1 MIMDK
6 NEKEL
11 FGVVPI
17 VPTPFTEDEEIDEA
31 ALRRL
36 IDFAIAGGIKAVC
49 LPAYA
54 SEFYKLSD
62 EEKLRVVKIAIDHSA
77 GRIKIVAQSNHPSLK
92 IAIRLAQANVKAGA
106 DVISL
111 AVPRI
116 FGLPDSSL
124 QEYLSGFL
132 ESVPG
137 TPVLI
142 QDFNPGGASISVSFI
157 KGLMDKHPNFKY
169 LKLEEPL
176 CAPKFEDII
185 RTTAGKV
192 GLFEGWGGL
201 YMLELVPLGIAGVMP
216 GLAVADILQKV
227 FTLRR
232 DGQHDKAF
240 DLFEKVMPQIFFSL
254 QNMEL
259 FHYAEKELL
268 IARGVLTNSVA
279 RKAAYI
285 PDPSSVNYIKELNRR
300 VVELVNDKNF

>member
-1 MIMDK
+1 
-6 NEKEL
+6 
-11 FGVVPI
+11 
-17 VPTPFTEDEEIDEA
+17 
-31 ALRRL
+31 
-36 IDFAIAGGIKAVC
+36 
-49 LPAYA
+49 
-54 SEFYKLSD
+54 
-62 EEKLRVVKIAIDHSA
+62 
-77 GRIKIVAQSNHPSLK
+77 
-92 IAIRLAQANVKAGA
+92 VKAGA

-116 FGLPDSSL
+116 FGLPESSL
-124 QEYLSGFL
+124 QEYLTGFL
-132 ESVPG
+132 ASVPN

-142 QDFNPGGASISVSFI
+142 QDFNPGGASISASFI
-157 KGLMDKHPNFKY
+157 KTLMDKNPNFRY

-185 RTTAGKV
+185 RVTEGKV

-232 DGQHDKAF
+232 EGQNDRAF
-240 DLFEKVMPQIFFSL
+240 ELFERVMPQIFFSL

-268 IARGVLTNSVA
+268 IARGVLTNSIA

-285 PDPSSVNYIKELNRR
+285 PDPSSVRYIKELNKR
-300 VVELVNDKNF
+300 VVDLVNDDIFKK

>member
-1 MIMDK
+1 MTE
-6 NEKEL
+6 NEL

-17 VPTPFTEDEEIDEA
+17 IPTPFTEDEEIDEA

-36 IDFAIAGGIKAVC
+36 IDFAIAGGIKAAC

-62 EEKLRVVKIAIDHSA
+62 DEKLRVVEIAVGHAA
-77 GRIKIVAQSNHPSLK
+77 GRIKIVAQSNSPSLK

-116 FGLPDSSL
+116 FGLPEESIR
-124 QEYLSGFL
+124 EYLSGFL
-132 ESVPG
+132 SSIPT
-137 TPVLI
+137 TPVLV
-142 QDFNPGGASISVSFI
+142 QDFNPGGSSISVGFI
-157 KGLMDKHPNFKY
+157 KSLMEKHPNFKY

-176 CAPKFEDII
+176 CAPKFEEII
-185 RTTAGKV
+185 KTTAGKV

-201 YMLELVPLGIAGVMP
+201 YMLELTPLGIAGVMP
-216 GLAVADILQKV
+216 GLAVSDILQKV
-227 FTLRR
+227 FVLRR
-232 DGQHDKAF
+232 EGKNDEAF

-285 PDPSSVNYIKELNRR
+285 PDPSSVKYIKELNQR
-300 VVELVNDKNF
+300 VVNLVKSLK